1 MGVFSGKSKSW
12 EALAEAT
19 LQILID
25 NTGDRNRGGGG
36 GSYINATEEKKGY
49 GETRLLW

>member
-1 MGVFSGKSKSW
+1 MGVFSGNSKSW

-25 NTGDRNRGGGG
+25 NTGGRNRGGGEQL
-36 GSYINATEEKKGY
+36 YQCH
-49 GETRLLW
+49 